1 MRIMGHHLTAVHL
14 EIGRNHFVLKS
25 RPKHIIV
32 LSVIIPDSSRHHV
45 QLRSIDAA
53 PQLAALLQCT
63 DQHTLRHIG
72 RKRQQLTDRL
82 FGTQRKVRRT
92 LFRLCL
98 FQLQLPLKKGLI
110 IHQAHLLVLLLI
122 IAVNLSGQQAGQ
134 RHHPLSASRMG
145 YHHVIQMRR
154 VIHLIVQYTHL
165 GQTGADIGDHRH
177 QQHIAFPIIAGR
189 LHPLRKQIR
198 QMLKHLFGKVRS
210 HPTKFFT
217 FSEQHIL
224 HILFTLPLL
233 WRIEWPLDFWPLTRH
248 DSVRPPGRNIL
259 ITRR

>member
-1 MRIMGHHLTAVHL
+1 MKRTSWLGVPARHNAEMRIMGHHLTAVHL

-134 RHHPLSASRMG
+134 RHHP
-145 YHHVIQMRR
+145 
-154 VIHLIVQYTHL
+154 
-165 GQTGADIGDHRH
+165 
-177 QQHIAFPIIAGR
+177 FP
-189 LHPLRKQIR
+189 
-198 QMLKHLFGKVRS
+198 
-210 HPTKFFT
+210 
-217 FSEQHIL
+217 
-224 HILFTLPLL
+224 
-233 WRIEWPLDFWPLTRH
+233 
-248 DSVRPPGRNIL
+248 PPAWA
-259 ITRR
+259 ITM